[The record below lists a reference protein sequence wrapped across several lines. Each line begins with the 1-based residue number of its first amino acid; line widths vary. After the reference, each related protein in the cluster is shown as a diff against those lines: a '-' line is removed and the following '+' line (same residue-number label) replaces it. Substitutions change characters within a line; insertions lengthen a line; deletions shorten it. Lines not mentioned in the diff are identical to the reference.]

1 MLNDAEIESVIQPFV
16 ERQQQLNM
24 FVINQIAKSVKE
36 VGSLSK
42 EDVRRLTKLLQIGA
56 NAQLVTKEIASVLK
70 TQETSVKSMIKEV
83 AKVTYKDAKPF
94 YDYRHKAQIPFEQ
107 NTKLQKSVK
116 AVAEQTAGTFK
127 NLSNSQATGFLVR
140 DMKHPAILK
149 FQNVTTTYQSIIDE
163 AVQAVQNGVLDFDT
177 AMRRSLYQ
185 LNQSG
190 LRRAYWD
197 SGVTR
202 RLDSVVR
209 MNILGGVRQIN
220 QKVQQQIAK
229 EINADGIEL
238 SAHSFSAPDHE
249 PIQGRIFT
257 MTEFERMQS
266 ELSFEDV
273 EGHKYPSMRRPIGE
287 WNCKHFTQAIII
299 AKHKPTWTDADLQ
312 ELKDANAKG
321 YTDSK
326 GRHYTMYECTQ
337 MQRSYETEIRYA
349 KEGYIMA
356 RNAGNERLMEEYK
369 AKLTNL
375 NRQYRQ
381 FSKDCGLRVYRD
393 KTFVPNFLQK

>member
-24 FVINQIAKSVKE
+24 FVINQIAKSVRE

-83 AKVTYKDAKPF
+83 ARVTYKDAKPF
-94 YDYRHKAQIPFEQ
+94 YDYRHKAQIPFEK
-107 NTKLQKSVK
+107 NIKLQRSVK
-116 AVAEQTAGTFK
+116 AVAEQTADTFK
-127 NLSNSQATGFLVR
+127 NLSNSQATGFLMR
-140 DMKHPAILK
+140 DMKHPGALK
-149 FQNVTTTYQSIIDE
+149 FYNTTSGYQSIIDE
-163 AVQAVQNGVLDFDT
+163 AVQSVQSGVVDFDT
-177 AMRRSLYQ
+177 AMRRTMRQ
-185 LNQSG
+185 LNESG

-257 MTEFERMQS
+257 MKNFERMQS
-266 ELSFEDV
+266 EMDFEDINGNKFV
-273 EGHKYPSMRRPIGE
+273 SMRRPIGE

-299 AKHKPTWTDADLQ
+299 AKHKPTWTEEDLQ
-312 ELKDANAKG
+312 ELKDANKEG
-321 YTDSK
+321 YTTSSGK
-326 GRHYTMYECTQ
+326 HYTMYECTQ
-337 MQRSYETEIRYA
+337 MQRKYETDIRYA

-375 NRQYRQ
+375 NKQYRQ

-393 KTFVPNFLQK
+393 RTFVPDFS